1 MLGWLCLLLLPGSAR
16 KVAVSACTEP
26 VCVLCVCETPSCF
39 HEPLVQGAAGEPLLG
54 RSALLR
60 TYAIGIRALQGTW
73 QSRGEAGT
81 HLETDLSCPSAVGLS
96 DFLVGVPAEQCETP
110 ACRGLG
116 CHG

>member
-60 TYAIGIRALQGTW
+60 TYAIGIRTTG
-73 QSRGEAGT
+73 
-81 HLETDLSCPSAVGLS
+81 DMAVPRRSSHPFGN
-96 DFLVGVPAEQCETP
+96 
-110 ACRGLG
+110 
-116 CHG
+116 